1 MQTLFAFDQCKEANY
16 TLAHDLIDERFAPDL
31 NSMEVQDKEL
41 LRKQKKAS
49 IQFFDKIFKGET
61 PPAEVEEKVKKVAE
75 EALRVYQLQ
84 VKKDQDFLGK
94 NSVLEI
100 ERLSTL
106 YHSVLSLLIEFADL
120 AAVEKKVDHSNYV
133 THPWIKAISQNEELK
148 KQLLRSESGWEKNKD
163 KVRSWFR
170 EIIKDDQTYLEFIAA
185 KKTDEETQKDLIRH
199 LVRKLILGSGPI
211 NDFFEEHDIR
221 WAEDKIIVR
230 SLVDKTLKSFA
241 DGKIEIQ
248 KLSLDWE
255 DDKNFI
261 DKLFKN
267 TIDLDEKYKQLIAKN
282 TKNWE
287 VDRLALTDRL
297 IIEMAITEMLHFPN
311 IPVKVTINEYIEL
324 TKEYST
330 PKSKQF
336 INGILDVISKSMK
349 ETGDIKKSGRGL
361 IDNK

>member
-16 TLAHDLIDERFAPDL
+16 TLALDLIDERFAPDL

-41 LRKQKKAS
+41 LRKQKKEAV
-49 IQFFDKIFKGET
+49 QVFEKLFKGQSPST
-61 PPAEVEEKVKKVAE
+61 EVDEKVIKVAE
-75 EALRVYQLQ
+75 EALRIYHQQ

-94 NSVLEI
+94 NSLLEI
-100 ERLSTL
+100 EKLSHL
-106 YHSVLSLLIEFADL
+106 YHSVLSLLSEFAEL
-120 AAVEKKVDHSNYV
+120 ASAEKKVDHSRFVN
-133 THPWIKAISQNEELK
+133 HPWILAIANNEELK
-148 KQLLRSESGWEKNKD
+148 KQLLRSDSGWQKNKD
-163 KVRSWFR
+163 KVRGWFR
-170 EIIKDDQTYLEFIAA
+170 EIIKDDETYLQFIASRN
-185 KKTDEETQKDLIRH
+185 TDEESQKELIRH
-199 LVRKLILGSGPI
+199 IVRKLILGPGPI
-211 NDFFEEHDIR
+211 NDFFEEQDIR
-221 WAEDKIIVR
+221 WAEDKVIVR
-230 SLVDKTLKSFA
+230 SLADKTIKSFT

-261 DKLFKN
+261 DKLFKS
-267 TIDLDEKYKQLIAKN
+267 TIELDEKYKQLIAKN

-287 VDRLALTDRL
+287 VDRLPLTDRVV
-297 IIEMAITEMLHFPN
+297 IEMAIAEMIHFPN

-330 PKSKQF
+330 PNSRQF